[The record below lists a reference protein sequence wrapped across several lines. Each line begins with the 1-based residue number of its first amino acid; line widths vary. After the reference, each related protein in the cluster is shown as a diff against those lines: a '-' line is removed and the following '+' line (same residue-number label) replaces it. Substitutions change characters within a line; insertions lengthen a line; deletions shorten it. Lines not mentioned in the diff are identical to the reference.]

1 MYRKSDDFPLDFLD
15 FGQIMAIENLKNNFF
30 LAFFIFNFHFWLY
43 IDHQQKEKK
52 AGS

>member
-1 MYRKSDDFPLDFLD
+1 MYRKSDDFPLD

-30 LAFFIFNFHFWLY
+30 SIFHFYFHFWLY
-43 IDHQQKEKK
+43 TDHQQKNLK